1 MRLTVAVAVAVAVLL
16 VVLTKTTS
24 DTAPARAPVV
34 HVDVAVPRDLGTA
47 RTTPAVRHWMS
58 RLKAVCVK
66 RNWGVRELNIRQGG
80 TRPLGARPYA
90 ERVLANWREFEH
102 GLARLR
108 APRRYA
114 AEARLIDRVDDAKGR
129 LIRAVHDATFAGDY
143 VAVRANEAEY
153 RRLSNKTNPGF
164 IKIGL
169 FEYGQFEAQQR

>member
-1 MRLTVAVAVAVAVLL
+1 MRLTVAVAVGAAILL

-47 RTTPAVRHWMS
+47 RTTPA
-58 RLKAVCVK
+58 
-66 RNWGVRELNIRQGG
+66 
-80 TRPLGARPYA
+80 RPYA

-114 AEARLIDRVDDAKGR
+114 AEARWIDRVDDAKGR